1 MSETLRARVLERL
14 NATGQSARSAALKA
28 GLSDGAVRNILRG
41 RSPGAQ
47 MRTLNALAPVL
58 GVSVAWLM
66 GQTTDLG
73 DAANENPQLV
83 EAPSQTLPI
92 KYEVGAGYWVELD
105 HVTQVNYGSSVVMKD
120 PVYSP
125 FEQWL
130 ERVVGDSM
138 DRDYPP
144 GSLVHVVDA
153 VSIGYAPRHGDHV
166 ILEVTRHQ
174 GLEMERSVKEV
185 VMTPDGPE
193 FWPRSNNPR
202 WQKPVSLTGEVMRR
216 QESSSDDSIEIR
228 VAGLVLGSYRPR
240 RA

>member
-1 MSETLRARVLERL
+1 MADTLRERVMERL
-14 NATGQSARSAALKA
+14 EARGLSARAAALKA
-28 GLSDGAVRNILRG
+28 GLSDSAVRGIIRG

-73 DAANENPQLV
+73 DAANENPQV
-83 EAPSQTLPI
+83 TVVDSQTLPI

-105 HVTQVNYGSSVVMKD
+105 HVAQVNYGSSVVMKD

-138 DRDYPP
+138 DKDYPP

-202 WQKPVSLTGEVMRR
+202 WSRPVSISGEVRGRQGR
-216 QESSSDDSIEIR
+216 QETT
-228 VAGLVLGSYRPR
+228 A
-240 RA
+240 